1 MGLERPLDYA
11 SGKRSLRLLSN
22 SMVEVMPGAEPFS
35 AAGGPMGALVIHG
48 FTGSP
53 QSMRPL
59 AESFAAAG
67 FSVEL
72 PRLPGHG
79 TSVEDMLT
87 TSWQDWSAAV
97 EEAYRSLA
105 ARCERVVVA
114 GLSMGGTLTLW
125 LATRH
130 PGIAGIV
137 PINAALLT
145 DPQMVA
151 QVRAGIEAGQTTTD
165 AVGGDVADPGVK
177 ELAYDRTPL
186 RPLASLFEALGELPE
201 RLDRIRCPVLIVVSE
216 QDHIVSPA
224 SSHHIAAAVAGPVE
238 KLVLRRSFHV
248 ATIDYDK
255 AFIAERAIAF
265 ARSVCSGSRG
275 GTT

>member
-1 MGLERPLDYA
+1 MANVL
-11 SGKRSLRLLSN
+11 
-22 SMVEVMPGAEPFS
+22 PGAEPFS

-59 AESFAAAG
+59 AEAFAAAG
-67 FSVEL
+67 FSVDL

-87 TSWQDWSAAV
+87 TRWQDWSAAV
-97 EEAYRSLA
+97 DDAYRALA

-145 DPQMVA
+145 DPELAA
-151 QVRAGIEAGQTTTD
+151 QVEAGIEAGLTTTD
-165 AVGGDVADPGVK
+165 AVGGDVADPDVK

-186 RPLASLFEALGELPE
+186 RPLASLFEALEELPD
-201 RLDRIRCPVLIVVSE
+201 RLGRIRCPALVVVSE
-216 QDHIVSPA
+216 QDHIVPPA

-238 KLVLRRSFHV
+238 KLVLQRSFHV

-255 AFIAERAIAF
+255 ALIAERAIAF
-265 ARSVCSGSRG
+265 ARRVCSGGRSG
-275 GTT
+275 AT